1 VMGARPQRHL
11 AQPQEVRDLITFL
24 VTRTCSKILV
34 GLTQK
39 LKSNADKSKAV
50 PLI

>member
-1 VMGARPQRHL
+1 
-11 AQPQEVRDLITFL
+11 
-24 VTRTCSKILV
+24 LV

-50 PLI
+50 PLISDGSAIAHSR